1 MDDDKL
7 EIGLKDLLNAERKKR
22 FIEIMRRKIF

>member
-7 EIGLKDLLNAERKKR
+7 EKGLKDLLNAKRKKR